1 MSLSIIDQ
9 VVEQLSYMPQSS
21 QQQVLQFARML
32 SNTKIQGTPGQK
44 LLRFAD
50 SIPSEDLA
58 LMQNAIE
65 QDCELVDF
73 DEW

>member
-9 VVEQLSYMPQSS
+9 VIEQLSNMPQSL

-32 SNTKIQGTPGQK
+32 GQVRIQGTPGHK
-44 LLRFAD
+44 LLKFAG
-50 SIPSEDLA
+50 SIQSDDLA
-58 LMQNAIE
+58 LMRNAIE
-65 QDCELVDF
+65 EGCEQVDF

>member
-9 VVEQLSYMPQSS
+9 VIEQLSNMPQSL

-32 SNTKIQGTPGQK
+32 GQVRIQGTPGHK
-44 LLRFAD
+44 LLKFAG
-50 SIPSEDLA
+50 SIQSDDLA
-58 LMQNAIE
+58 LIRNAIE
-65 QDCELVDF
+65 EGCEQVDF

>member
-9 VVEQLSYMPQSS
+9 VIEQLSNMPQSL

-32 SNTKIQGTPGQK
+32 GQVRIQGTPGHK
-44 LLRFAD
+44 LLKFSG
-50 SIPSEDLA
+50 SIQSDDLA
-58 LMQNAIE
+58 LMRNAIE
-65 QDCELVDF
+65 EGCEQVDF

>member
-9 VVEQLSYMPQSS
+9 VIEQLNNMPQSL

-32 SNTKIQGTPGQK
+32 GQVRIQGTPGQK
-44 LLRFAD
+44 LLKFAG
-50 SIPSEDLA
+50 SIQSDDLA

-65 QDCELVDF
+65 EGCEQVDL

>member
-9 VVEQLSYMPQSS
+9 VIEQLSNMPQSL

-32 SNTKIQGTPGQK
+32 GQVRVQGTPGHK
-44 LLRFAD
+44 LLKFAG
-50 SIPSEDLA
+50 SIQLDDLT
-58 LMQNAIE
+58 LMQDAIE
-65 QDCELVDF
+65 EGCEQVDL

>member
-9 VVEQLSYMPQSS
+9 VIEQLSNMPQSL
-21 QQQVLQFARML
+21 QQKVLQFALLLGQVR
-32 SNTKIQGTPGQK
+32 IQGTPGKK
-44 LLRFAD
+44 LLKFAG
-50 SIPSEDLA
+50 SIPSDDLT

-65 QDCELVDF
+65 QDCEQVDL